1 MKVGEPRPADAR
13 TPRPPRQRLLQES
26 RRRTDFSAAYK
37 DSCRP
42 DHSARPQHD
51 ERERCTSPTR
61 VGLTRSSDLGGRLT
75 VLFPEFTGN
84 VETYYG
90 RRTQVITQP
99 AVPCLNAEPPVGSGR
114 HSEPLRSNFFSFIF
128 YAIFGPSVVPCVAK
142 RTHAP
147 DSSWALSGFP
157 GVMTIRSFI
166 KHPLTEG
173 GVIRK

>member
-42 DHSARPQHD
+42 GRSARPQHD

-90 RRTQVITQP
+90 RRTQVIMQP
-99 AVPCLNAEPPVGSGR
+99 PISTRSLPWAAEDIQS
-114 HSEPLRSNFFSFIF
+114 
-128 YAIFGPSVVPCVAK
+128 PCVQIFS
-142 RTHAP
+142 RLFFTQYSGHL
-147 DSSWALSGFP
+147 SFLALQKGR
-157 GVMTIRSFI
+157 M
-166 KHPLTEG
+166 PLTHRG
-173 GVIRK
+173 P